1 MYNAQSSE
9 NNNIM
14 QSYFNVISM
23 RVCCHVSHDQSE
35 KTLRPDMYDQW
46 LDELTQ
52 HAGQYPVYTHIPL
65 TEYAKTNSGNTQYC
79 SAEIISQS
87 KKDDDI

>member
-1 MYNAQSSE
+1 MYIAQSSE

-23 RVCCHVSHDQSE
+23 RVCV
-35 KTLRPDMYDQW
+35 RPDMYDQW